1 MVTPETIGRPV
12 RSSRADRHRRVRATA
27 LGRFV
32 VGRLAWLIAILLV
45 LIVVTFTLIHLAPG
59 NPWNPVSATTPE
71 GGRAAQLPPGVV
83 ARLNAKYGLDQP
95 LWRQLL
101 RYVANVAHFD
111 FGVSYQGGTEK
122 VHDIILRSWPPTF
135 IIGAIAFVVIVPVGI
150 GLGLWSAVR
159 QDSVVDHL
167 ITGVAM
173 LGASVP
179 GFVVGILL
187 VFPLSVG
194 LFRATHG
201 HFYLPAQGYGID
213 RHLVLPVVTLTIQ
226 PTSYLAR
233 LVRSNTLEVLRQEH
247 VLTARA
253 KGVRESLIIVR
264 HVLKGSMIPTI
275 TALGPLFGFLITGSV
290 IVESLFGIP
299 GIGGVLIGAIEV
311 RDYPVILGSVMFFA
325 VILVVVNL
333 VVDIAYAA
341 VDPRV
346 RLR

>member
-1 MVTPETIGRPV
+1 
-12 RSSRADRHRRVRATA
+12 
-27 LGRFV
+27 
-32 VGRLAWLIAILLV
+32 VGRLGWLVAILLV

-71 GGRAAQLPPGVV
+71 GGRAAQLPANVV

-101 RYVANVAHFD
+101 RYVVNVAHFD
-111 FGVSYQGGTEK
+111 FGVSYQGGTDK

-135 IIGAIAFVVIVPVGI
+135 VIGAMAFALIVPIGI
-150 GLGLWSAVR
+150 GFGLWSAVR
-159 QDSVVDHL
+159 QDSVIDHV
-167 ITGVAM
+167 ITGAAM

-194 LFRATHG
+194 LYRATHG
-201 HFYLPAQGYGID
+201 RFFLPAQGYGID
-213 RHLVLPVVTLTIQ
+213 RHLILPVVTLCIQ

-233 LVRSNTLEVLRQEH
+233 LVRSNTLEALRQDH

-253 KGVRESLIIVR
+253 KGVRESLVIVR
-264 HVLKGSMIPTI
+264 HVFKSSMIPTI
-275 TALGPLFGFLITGSV
+275 TALGPVFGFLITGSV

-299 GIGGVLIGAIEV
+299 GIGGVLIGAIQL
-311 RDYPVILGSVMFFA
+311 RDYPVILGAVMFFA
-325 VILVVVNL
+325 VILVLVNL
-333 VVDIAYAA
+333 VVDVAYAF